1 MAGYIRHLKRRS
13 NKRRVI
19 KGYGIL
25 DQIKNYYAKTRS
37 RLRRNIPKAWKS
49 IKSVGKRHIKDV
61 IHGRVPL
68 TKEHLIN
75 KGKDFAR
82 EAFQEARRD
91 LSGEGRLKRLRTSFG
106 PYSIPKRVRYS
117 NE

>member
-19 KGYGIL
+19 KGYGII
-25 DQIKNYYAKTRS
+25 DKIKSYYAKTRS
-37 RLRRNIPKAWKS
+37 RLRRNIPKAWQSVKR
-49 IKSVGKRHIKDV
+49 VGKRHIKDV
-61 IHGRVPL
+61 LEGRVPL

-82 EAFQEARRD
+82 DAFQEARRD
-91 LSGEGRLKRLRTSFG
+91 LSGEGRLRRLRTTFG
-106 PYSIPKRVRYS
+106 PYTVPKRVRYS
-117 NE
+117 TE